1 MLRITYDLLKDE
13 SLKSI
18 LTNVVSVCKELQI
31 EYFILGATARNIWYA
46 AGDES
51 PENTKDV
58 DFALYVVHS
67 DDYTNLKRKLIL
79 EFNYVQSTQNEYC
92 LITPQG
98 RQVDLLPFSETKKQ
112 NLKILDAVGIATM
125 NFDGFKEAYKFGVQ
139 QTVIDSETYN
149 VCSIPAIVVLKLI
162 AFDDRPEHRIK
173 DVKDINSICNHYHSI
188 EDNYIWTEYNDL
200 YSDNLSH
207 QDVAIIALG
216 KEMKKILNSN
226 KKLQLRIIE
235 ILDKALTQQSKLLQY
250 MIEDLSSETIEMKA
264 GIIKLIKL
272 GVVS

>member
-1 MLRITYDLLKDE
+1 MLRITYDSLKDE

-264 GIIKLIKL
+264 DIIKLIKL